1 MGGGCPRVAWGLQV
15 AAAAAVLVV
24 AGPPF
29 VVAERRLAA
38 ARAVGCLLVLGP
50 AGPQVAAGGRPAGPL
65 GPCSCHGQPLGSGG
79 GVGRRRWC
87 VSSARGSLRLC
98 WINLANCF
106 ARVKQRREFYNH
118 SSLRVVVGVKSG
130 RRVRERC
137 GLLEEVSLG
146 VSGALGLAACKT
158 LAQASVRRSAGDNT
172 PVIDIQIDRV
182 CD

>member
-65 GPCSCHGQPLGSGG
+65 GPCFVSRAAPRL
-79 GVGRRRWC
+79 RRRRPAAA
-87 VSSARGSLRLC
+87 V
-98 WINLANCF
+98 
-106 ARVKQRREFYNH
+106 
-118 SSLRVVVGVKSG
+118 
-130 RRVRERC
+130 VREQRE
-137 GLLEEVSLG
+137 GLP
-146 VSGALGLAACKT
+146 ALVL
-158 LAQASVRRSAGDNT
+158 D
-172 PVIDIQIDRV
+172 
-182 CD
+182 